1 MKPLYTPELFELS
14 KSRSRLPLKCEYC
27 HSTFFQTKNEIQ
39 KSIKRQLE
47 NNPRRNSLKYCSKDC
62 SNKNKYTGKII
73 QCKQCEKKI
82 YKQQKDIKNS
92 KCNFCS
98 SSCAATYNNTHKTK
112 GYRRSKL
119 EKWIET
125 QLSNKYLNLHIDYN
139 KTSVVNFELDIFI
152 PKLKLAFE
160 LNGIFHYED
169 IYGTLSKIQ
178 NNDTQKYQNCIKNGI
193 SLCVID
199 TSQQKKFTP
208 QSSEKYFSIITEIID
223 KKWGDVRNSNPL

>member
-1 MKPLYTPELFELS
+1 M
-14 KSRSRLPLKCEYC
+14 
-27 HSTFFQTKNEIQ
+27 
-39 KSIKRQLE
+39 
-47 NNPRRNSLKYCSKDC
+47 
-62 SNKNKYTGKII
+62 
-73 QCKQCEKKI
+73 
-82 YKQQKDIKNS
+82 
-92 KCNFCS
+92 
-98 SSCAATYNNTHKTK
+98 
-112 GYRRSKL
+112 
-119 EKWIET
+119 
-125 QLSNKYLNLHIDYN
+125 
-139 KTSVVNFELDIFI
+139 NFELDIFI